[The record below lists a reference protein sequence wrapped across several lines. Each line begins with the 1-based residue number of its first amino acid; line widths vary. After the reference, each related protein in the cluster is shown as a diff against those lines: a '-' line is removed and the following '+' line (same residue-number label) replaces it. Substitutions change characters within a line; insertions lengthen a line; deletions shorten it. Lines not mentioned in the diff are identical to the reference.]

1 MSKLIAYI
9 TGMLL
14 FIALIPFYWGQS
26 FELNPANPKDTINYI
41 DIQGKKQGK
50 WIVFGKHKPGSCYQP
65 TQKVEEGKYQENRKT
80 GVWID
85 YYCNSNK
92 KSEVT
97 YVNGRPN
104 GYAIMYHENGN
115 KKEEGNWVNNRW
127 VGDYKLYYENG
138 QVQHDFKFNAGGK
151 REGNQVYKYENGQV
165 AVEGNF
171 ANGKEAGTFKE
182 YYENGNLKA
191 IKNFNNGDVDVNSIQ
206 VFEDKEKS
214 KAAKQ
219 EIVKNDLSKSV
230 TEVKNDEISASG
242 SNKPMVLNG
251 KHILYNKNRQVSKDG
266 IFKDNRLMEGK
277 AYIYDDNGILTRIAI
292 FKGGIYVGDAPLE
305 K

>member
-1 MSKLIAYI
+1 MRKLIKNNF
-9 TGMLL
+9 GMFL
-14 FIALIPFYWGQS
+14 FIILVPLYWGQS
-26 FELNPANPKDTINYI
+26 FELNPVNPKDTINYI
-41 DIQGKKQGK
+41 DVNGKKQGK
-50 WIVFGKHKPGSCYQP
+50 WIIFGKHKPGSCYQP
-65 TQKVEEGKYQENRKT
+65 HQKVEEGKYIENRKT

-92 KSEVT
+92 KSEIT

-104 GYAIMYHENGN
+104 GYAIMYYENGN

-151 REGNQVYKYENGQV
+151 REGNQIYKYENGQV
-165 AVEGNF
+165 AIEGNF
-171 ANGKEAGTFKE
+171 VNGKESGTFKE

-191 IKNFNNGDVDVNSIQ
+191 IKNFNNGEVDVNSIQ

-214 KAAKQ
+214 KLTKQ
-219 EIVKNDLSKSV
+219 EVVKNDLSKSV
-230 TEVKNDEISASG
+230 TEVKNDEISAS
-242 SNKPMVLNG
+242 SASKPMVLNG
-251 KHILYNKNRQVSKDG
+251 KHTLYNKNRQISKDG

-277 AYIYDDNGILTRIAI
+277 AYIYDENGILVRIAI